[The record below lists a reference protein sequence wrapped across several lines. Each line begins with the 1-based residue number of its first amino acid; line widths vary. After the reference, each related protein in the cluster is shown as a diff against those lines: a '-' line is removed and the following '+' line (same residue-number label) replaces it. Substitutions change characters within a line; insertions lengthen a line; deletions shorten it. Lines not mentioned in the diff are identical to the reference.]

1 MRPSLSFLFLFLS
14 CCGTSRTAS
23 QLPRKVLEGELSLRL
38 YAYSTTGANKASRY
52 YDFRVQA
59 LDFILL
65 NISPH
70 RKEGDRFS
78 SFAWERLNNLVE
90 SLQAVRV
97 KKGFPKLIID
107 YKMQRNRWKVS
118 SPQNSWYRR
127 FFDEIKSYE
136 GCSTPLHR
144 VYVFR
149 CLAEEALPAWTPNSV
164 LFRYNWG

>member
-118 SPQNSWYRR
+118 SPQNS
-127 FFDEIKSYE
+127 
-136 GCSTPLHR
+136 
-144 VYVFR
+144 
-149 CLAEEALPAWTPNSV
+149 
-164 LFRYNWG
+164 